1 MTGQSI
7 RTGRSSARLPRTH
20 RSWQARHYLR
30 RPRRLHIALA
40 ALLLSLVVVAL
51 RPPLAVYRLA
61 SPSMEPTLHCA
72 GQVGCRALRGDTIV
86 VANSW
91 IFAIR
96 DIQRGD
102 IVVIRGQ
109 DEGTCIADRY
119 AVKRIV
125 AIPGDA
131 VPLRQIAARAHSSA
145 RPDGTSRLV
154 LGSDQYFVLGDN
166 PSDSCDGRAFGP
178 IARSDI
184 RGLVLLAQNGF
195 WSLRFPD

>member
-1 MTGQSI
+1 M
-7 RTGRSSARLPRTH
+7 P
-20 RSWQARHYLR
+20 WQARQYLL

-51 RPPLAVYRLA
+51 RPPLAFYRLA

-102 IVVIRGQ
+102 IVVIHGP
-109 DEGTCIADRY
+109 DDGTCIADRY

-125 AIPGDA
+125 AIPGDV
-131 VPLRQIAARAHSSA
+131 VPGQIAARAHSSA
-145 RPDGTSRLV
+145 RPGGTSRLV
-154 LGSDQYFVLGDN
+154 LGSDQYFALGDN
-166 PSDSCDGRAFGP
+166 PSDSCDSRAFGP

-184 RGLVLLAQNGF
+184 RGLVLLAQNSL